1 MPAKQ
6 TLNLEKVRA
15 CLDTICPI
23 QRVDFGTTKCPFRDT
38 FAVGM
43 LARGASPY
51 DVAKLLGDT
60 IECREALC
68 RVREGTARAGPAHD
82 GKRRRRLGGI
92 LQAGAACQQ
101 CSQLERNASQN
112 IFVRLVCQSRLG
124 KQQSVYLIES
134 FVYCL

>member
-6 TLNLEKVRA
+6 KVNLEKVRA

-60 IECREALC
+60 IETVEKHYAEFVKELRE
-68 RVREGTARAGPAHD
+68 RVRRMMESTEGGLEAFSKPAKRASS
-82 GKRRRRLGGI
+82 
-92 LQAGAACQQ
+92 AA
-101 CSQLERNASQN
+101 N
-112 IFVRLVCQSRLG
+112 
-124 KQQSVYLIES
+124 
-134 FVYCL
+134 